1 MGHQTKNRKSE
12 SGNVLFLILIAVAL
26 FAALS
31 YAVTQSTRS
40 GGGSADRE
48 QAILSGASMTQYPAA
63 LRTSLIRMILS
74 GTAAT
79 ELEFNPPSGFGALTT
94 TAQGVFHP
102 TGGGAVYQRGQA
114 DLMAGNAQGTW
125 HFNAE
130 FVVPDIGVSTAVTG
144 NDIIAFLPNVS
155 QTVCESVNSEFA
167 IDTTDCALQGSTAV
181 PTLLSAS
188 ATADVISVDMENG
201 YAFPGAPETL
211 EGNDSGG
218 TCAAFAGQPSGCF
231 YDGTNNQFVFYS
243 VLLER

>member
-114 DLMAGNAQGTW
+114 DLMAGNMSSVAFDSDALFSVHPENRSIAVKLLINGPA
-125 HFNAE
+125 AE
-130 FVVPDIGVSTAVTG
+130 FP
-144 NDIIAFLPNVS
+144 
-155 QTVCESVNSEFA
+155 Q
-167 IDTTDCALQGSTAV
+167 
-181 PTLLSAS
+181 
-188 ATADVISVDMENG
+188 
-201 YAFPGAPETL
+201 
-211 EGNDSGG
+211 
-218 TCAAFAGQPSGCF
+218 
-231 YDGTNNQFVFYS
+231 
-243 VLLER
+243 